1 MSNINQIIKEVN
13 STMAMEYLPLT
24 ENDIKMIKSTGGNH
38 DKIEKLISDL
48 VSKYTIVS
56 SSDE

>member
-1 MSNINQIIKEVN
+1 M
-13 STMAMEYLPLT
+13 TMEYLPLT

-38 DKIEKLISDL
+38 DRIEELISDL